1 MIEAWKSRPQRTGA
15 APAARAAEVAE
26 VELVG
31 GCGTAVTGGGAAVHM
46 QGDGSKV
53 PDRGLMGGGSTAQTG
68 EVELVGGRGTA
79 VTGGGAAAG
88 RWLKGDG

>member
-1 MIEAWKSRPQRTGA
+1 
-15 APAARAAEVAE
+15 
-26 VELVG
+26 
-31 GCGTAVTGGGAAVHM
+31 M

-79 VTGGGAAAG
+79 VTGGGAAVHMQ
-88 RWLKGDG
+88 GDGSKVTDEGLMGGGSTA